1 MDELALAKELAEIGG
16 EISMRHYSPEVH
28 TSVKKDG
35 SIVTIADREIEK
47 AMRRRINEVF
57 PDHAILGEEGGLE
70 GDPSSPMWILDPIDG
85 TNNYASGIP
94 VFGNLI
100 ALRVEGRMEVGVIN
114 APALG
119 ELYEAARG
127 GGAFMNG
134 QSIQV
139 SEISSMTEA
148 TVCFG
153 SYRRMLK
160 RGYREQVENLVLS
173 SRRDR
178 SFGDFWG
185 HMLVARGAVE
195 AMAEPNLN
203 IWDVAAVEVIV
214 EEAGGKTSGFGGEH
228 YPESR
233 VLTRDQGEGSF
244 LSTNGALHDE
254 MVRILGK

>member
-1 MDELALAKELAEIGG
+1 VDELALARELADMGAEIA
-16 EISMRHYSPEVH
+16 MRHYSSGVA
-28 TSVKKDG
+28 TSIKNDG
-35 SIVTIADREIEK
+35 SIVTIADREIEV
-47 AMRRRINEVF
+47 AMRKRISDVF

-70 GDPSSPMWILDPIDG
+70 GSPSAPMWILDPIDG
-85 TNNYASGIP
+85 TNNYVAGIP

-100 ALRVEGRMEVGVIN
+100 ALRVEGKMEVGVIH

-119 ELYEAARG
+119 ELYEASRG

-134 QSIQV
+134 EPIHV
-139 SEISSMTEA
+139 SEVSTISEA

-153 SYRRMLK
+153 SYKRMLK
-160 RGYREQVENLVLS
+160 KGYREQVEDLLVHC
-173 SRRDR
+173 RRDR
-178 SFGDFWG
+178 NFGDFWG

-214 EEAGGKTSGFGGEH
+214 EEAGGKTSGFSGEH

-233 VLTRDQGEGSF
+233 ILSRTDGEGSF
-244 LSTNGALHDE
+244 LSTNGALHAE
-254 MVRILGK
+254 MVRLLTK